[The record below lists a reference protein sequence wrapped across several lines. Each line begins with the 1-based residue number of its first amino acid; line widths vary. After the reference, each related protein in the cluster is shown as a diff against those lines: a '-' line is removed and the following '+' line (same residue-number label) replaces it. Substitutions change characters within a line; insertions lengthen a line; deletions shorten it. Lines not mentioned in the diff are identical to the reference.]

1 MRDTDFC
8 PQDFSYATPGASRAI
23 PVGGAPVAL
32 SIFADRAH
40 LRGVLRDDAE
50 AAGLVVTAM
59 GPLADLLEG
68 EARPLGDVVLVD
80 CPQVDGAS
88 LAALARLDLR
98 AARCDARLIVS
109 TSVEALDEVFACM
122 DQSDPI
128 LLVDPNRAE
137 RVIALGRALA
147 VFSPARLRELSEDDR
162 LMLLRLTEQVGQIA
176 GQIERLTPGGTNG
189 GDAAVKEAGP
199 GAFRFADHAS
209 GRLIDGLGDLPAV
222 RRRAARP
229 PLPDARLVRKIIRQR
244 QQRGRHFDAALFA
257 DPAWDMLLDL
267 TAARV
272 EHKRVSVTSLCIA
285 SGVPPT
291 TALRWIGQMIDAG
304 LFVRLC
310 DDSDR
315 RRAFIELTEK
325 AVDAMARYFADVF

>member
-1 MRDTDFC
+1 MRDTDFIQ
-8 PQDFSYATPGASRAI
+8 QDFSYSAPGACRSV
-23 PVGGAPVAL
+23 PVGAPPVTL

-40 LRGVLRDDAE
+40 LRALMRDDVE
-50 AAGLVVTAM
+50 AVGITVTAT
-59 GPLADLLEG
+59 GTLPDLLEG
-68 EARPLGDVVLVD
+68 GALPLGDVVLVD
-80 CPQVDGAS
+80 CPQVDAGA

-98 AARCDARLIVS
+98 AARCEARLIVS
-109 TSVEALDEVFACM
+109 TSVDALDEVFACM
-122 DQSDPI
+122 DQSSPV

-137 RVIALGRALA
+137 RAIALGQVLA
-147 VFSPARLRELSEDDR
+147 GFPGGRLRELSDDDR
-162 LMLLRLTEQVGQIA
+162 LMLLRLAEQVGQIA
-176 GQIERLTPGGTNG
+176 GQIERLNPDGPQ
-189 GDAAVKEAGP
+189 VKEVRP
-199 GAFRFADHAS
+199 GAFRFGENPAGGLAEA
-209 GRLIDGLGDLPAV
+209 RLIDGVGDLPTA
-222 RRRAARP
+222 RRRAARA

-244 QQRGRHFDAALFA
+244 QQRGRYFDAGLFA

-285 SGVPPT
+285 SAVPPT

-304 LFVRLC
+304 LFVRVC

-325 AVDAMARYFADVF
+325 AVDAMARYFAEVF

>member
-1 MRDTDFC
+1 MRDTDFTR
-8 PQDFSYATPGASRAI
+8 QDFTYSASAASGATAS
-23 PVGGAPVAL
+23 GGPAVTL

-40 LRGVLRDDAE
+40 LRALMQDDAQ
-50 AAGLVVTAM
+50 AAGLTISAA
-59 GPLADLLEG
+59 GSLSDLLDG
-68 EARPLGDVVLVD
+68 DARPLGDVVLVD
-80 CPQVDGAS
+80 CPLVDARA

-98 AARCDARLIVS
+98 AARCEARLIVS
-109 TSVEALDEVFACM
+109 TSVDALDEVFACM
-122 DQSDPI
+122 DLSAPV

-137 RVIALGRALA
+137 RVIALGQVLA
-147 VFSPARLRELSEDDR
+147 GFPSARLRELSDDDR
-162 LMLLRLTEQVGQIA
+162 LMLLRLSEQVGQIA
-176 GQIERLTPGGTNG
+176 GRIERLTPDEKHVK
-189 GDAAVKEAGP
+189 DARMS
-199 GAFRFADHAS
+199 AFRFAEDTAERLSEGLGGMAAS
-209 GRLIDGLGDLPAV
+209 GRRSVRPA
-222 RRRAARP
+222 
-229 PLPDARLVRKIIRQR
+229 LPDARLVRKIIRQR
-244 QQRGRHFDAALFA
+244 QQRARYFDAGLFA

-304 LFVRLC
+304 LFQRVC

-325 AVDAMARYFADVF
+325 AADAMARYFADIF